1 MVYLLKMGGSFH
13 GDFLIILT
21 SRSSTQ
27 TAYGDGLAQGFAVAS
42 ACAPPLPV
50 QKTPDARKAAEKAAQ
65 AMGGG
70 CE

>member
-1 MVYLLKMGGSFH
+1 
-13 GDFLIILT
+13 LIILT
-21 SRSSTQ
+21 SARSSTQ
-27 TAYGDGLAQGFAVAS
+27 TAYGDGLAQGIAVAS